1 MSTALIP
8 MGELLPSQGTWDTM
22 KRQGAELLK
31 SGFLPAS
38 IKTPEQFIA
47 IVLKG
52 RELGL
57 PPMYACNHIV
67 VIQGKP
73 TMSAEVQLAMIFKH
87 CPTAKINYL
96 EVSNDRCVV
105 KASRDGANFSQF
117 SFTMEDAK
125 AANLTSK
132 ENWRKYPRAML
143 RSRCVSELA
152 RSLFPDCLA
161 GVSYTPEELGAV
173 VDESGDIID
182 IPQEAVAVNKVVATP
197 EEFKQVEAAKH
208 HYKSANGY
216 DPAISTQAQW
226 FWEQVIKHGID
237 PARVIEQEF
246 VGMPGGE
253 ILAHFKKLAGAN
265 GHDSQKR
272 V

>member
-8 MGELLPSQGTWDTM
+8 MDDLLPTQSTWDTM
-22 KRQGAELLK
+22 VRQGAGLIA
-31 SGFLPAS
+31 SNFLPPA

-67 VIQGKP
+67 IIQGKP

-96 EVSNDRCVV
+96 EVNNERCVIE
-105 KASRDGANFSQF
+105 ASRDGQYFAKFCFSLD
-117 SFTMEDAK
+117 DAK
-125 AANLTSK
+125 AAGLTSK

-161 GVSYTPEELGAV
+161 GVSYTPEELGAEV
-173 VDESGDIID
+173 NESGEVID
-182 IPQEAVAVNKVVATP
+182 LPQEAVVTSKVVATP
-197 EEFKQVEAAKH
+197 EAPKQVEAPKTSKAT
-208 HYKSANGY
+208 NGY
-216 DPAISTQAQW
+216 DPAVSTQAQW
-226 FWEQVIKHGID
+226 FWEQAMKHGID
-237 PARVIEQEF
+237 PARIIEQEF
-246 VGMPGGE
+246 VGMPGGD